1 MNARRT
7 VSLGALLPCV
17 LEDLQLTPR
26 VAKELRALLP
36 LALVTTLLGLVLLLC
51 VSFLY
56 FVVGWNQSDNDV
68 LVLIPAMGYSVGLV
82 ALGATAFGHEYA
94 YRTVGL
100 FLIQPMPREALLRSK
115 LRVLLPVLA
124 VSALPG
130 LGTYLFALDGGVLL
144 LWLAVLL
151 SSVLVAPWLTLLCRS
166 TLAGVVFTFALP
178 SLLLTLVNVVA
189 EFVWPAAES
198 VRLAW
203 SAGLL
208 IGHWMLGGL
217 LGWRKFLRLEAQD
230 GDGRALSL
238 PRVLTRR
245 GRAATREPATAIAP
259 AAVRGQA
266 SARVI
271 RVAQSATWMLV
282 KKELRLQPTAWWV
295 AGVFAVLLVGQVW
308 IVGRHAGAGLQY
320 LSLTG
325 WIYVL
330 FVPLLVGSLACAEE
344 RQFGTH
350 AWQLTLPVGTTRQ
363 WAIKSAVAVGLAL
376 LLGLALPMALSNLIK
391 FPILAIG
398 QIGPVVV
405 WDGANVAIAA
415 IVAMTVVG
423 LYASSVSQQSV
434 MALLFALS
442 LAVILPPVLIGL
454 MNLVSSS
461 LDTSR
466 LLTALTGT
474 ADLARGTARTIAV
487 AALVCGV
494 CMLVLVLAWLSR
506 RNFGQASVSREER
519 FSQLLVIALS
529 VLMAGIVAGFG
540 GALSSIPNNHQAD
553 RNRAAAQAMAG
564 EIATQIPVSTN
575 AAGRFGVREIVRYGF
590 IPTEWARTNLVRPA
604 PPGNQ
609 PPAVTNTPT
618 TK

>member
-1 MNARRT
+1 
-7 VSLGALLPCV
+7 
-17 LEDLQLTPR
+17 
-26 VAKELRALLP
+26 
-36 LALVTTLLGLVLLLC
+36 
-51 VSFLY
+51 
-56 FVVGWNQSDNDV
+56 
-68 LVLIPAMGYSVGLV
+68 
-82 ALGATAFGHEYA
+82 
-94 YRTVGL
+94 
-100 FLIQPMPREALLRSK
+100 
-115 LRVLLPVLA
+115 
-124 VSALPG
+124 
-130 LGTYLFALDGGVLL
+130 
-144 LWLAVLL
+144 
-151 SSVLVAPWLTLLCRS
+151 
-166 TLAGVVFTFALP
+166 
-178 SLLLTLVNVVA
+178 
-189 EFVWPAAES
+189 
-198 VRLAW
+198 
-203 SAGLL
+203 
-208 IGHWMLGGL
+208 
-217 LGWRKFLRLEAQD
+217 
-230 GDGRALSL
+230 
-238 PRVLTRR
+238 
-245 GRAATREPATAIAP
+245 
-259 AAVRGQA
+259 
-266 SARVI
+266 
-271 RVAQSATWMLV
+271 
-282 KKELRLQPTAWWV
+282 
-295 AGVFAVLLVGQVW
+295 
-308 IVGRHAGAGLQY
+308 
-320 LSLTG
+320 
-325 WIYVL
+325 
-330 FVPLLVGSLACAEE
+330 
-344 RQFGTH
+344 
-350 AWQLTLPVGTTRQ
+350 
-363 WAIKSAVAVGLAL
+363 
-376 LLGLALPMALSNLIK
+376 
-391 FPILAIG
+391 
-398 QIGPVVV
+398 
-405 WDGANVAIAA
+405 
-415 IVAMTVVG
+415 MTVVG

-590 IPTEWARTNLVRPA
+590 IPTEWARTNLIRPA